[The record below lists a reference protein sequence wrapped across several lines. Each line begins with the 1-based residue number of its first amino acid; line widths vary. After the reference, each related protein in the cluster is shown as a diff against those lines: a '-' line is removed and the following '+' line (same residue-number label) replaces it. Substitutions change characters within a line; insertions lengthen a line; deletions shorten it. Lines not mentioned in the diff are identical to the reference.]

1 HRKNIIF
8 TFLYHYLYIFAW
20 VPAVVLKCNKYA
32 MGGLQWFVKRIYAPC
47 LHWVLLNRSI
57 FCAGLI
63 SLLIF
68 TFGLVWSGTIP
79 YVFFPK
85 TDGNEV
91 QATVKFPNGTPAEVT
106 DYWTK
111 LMEQKFWEIADEYER
126 TKEPVAVRSFR
137 VVGTT
142 LQSRGHNM
150 GGSSG
155 GGSGHTGGVQVELIS
170 GDQRTVSSM
179 EISDRWREAVGVIP
193 GADEVEFTSQAFG
206 PPGGA
211 IEFMLVAKAEDY
223 EKLEAAVEE
232 AKKHLATFAGVID
245 ITDSDVPGK
254 WEFQLTIKEHA
265 KSLGIHPQQLAETM
279 RAAYYGAE
287 VERLQRGRHE
297 VKLMVCYPREDRRSL
312 ADFDEVRVRGN
323 DGVEYPITEI
333 ADIEVKRGYTTI
345 SRHSQMRSITVSA
358 DVEEGKANA
367 QNITSQLKAQFLP
380 QLMKDY
386 PGVKVRWEGREDMKN
401 ESMSSMYVGFIVAMF
416 AMYIILS
423 LEFKS
428 YVQPL
433 LILAIIPFGVIGA
446 VFIHA
451 AFGQPLSQFSLFGM
465 VALSGIV
472 VNDSIVL
479 IDFLNRAIESGEPV
493 HDALMNVGQ
502 RRFTSVML
510 TSVTTVGGLLPLIM
524 ETSLQAQM
532 LIPMALTISGGVM
545 SSLILVLFFIPV
557 LYSYY
562 IDGLKL
568 MGINIRRML
577 IHNDNLEAEPEVA
590 AE

>member
-1 HRKNIIF
+1 MLF
-8 TFLYHYLYIFAW
+8 
-20 VPAVVLKCNKYA
+20 
-32 MGGLQWFVKRIYAPC
+32 
-47 LHWVLLNRSI
+47 RS
-57 FCAGLI
+57 
-63 SLLIF
+63 
-68 TFGLVWSGTIP
+68 
-79 YVFFPK
+79 
-85 TDGNEV
+85 
-91 QATVKFPNGTPAEVT
+91 
-106 DYWTK
+106 
-111 LMEQKFWEIADEYER
+111 
-126 TKEPVAVRSFR
+126 
-137 VVGTT
+137 
-142 LQSRGHNM
+142 
-150 GGSSG
+150 
-155 GGSGHTGGVQVELIS
+155 
-170 GDQRTVSSM
+170 
-179 EISDRWREAVGVIP
+179 
-193 GADEVEFTSQAFG
+193 
-206 PPGGA
+206 
-211 IEFMLVAKAEDY
+211 
-223 EKLEAAVEE
+223 
-232 AKKHLATFAGVID
+232 
-245 ITDSDVPGK
+245 VPGK

-265 KSLGIHPQQLAETM
+265 KSLGSHPQQLAETM

-401 ESMSSMYVGFIVAMF
+401 ESMGSMYVGFVVAMF

-433 LILAIIPFGVIGA
+433 LILAIIPFGAVGA

-479 IDFLNRAIESGEPV
+479 IDFLNRAIESGEPL
-493 HDALMNVGQ
+493 HDALMNVG
-502 RRFTSVML
+502 
-510 TSVTTVGGLLPLIM
+510 
-524 ETSLQAQM
+524 
-532 LIPMALTISGGVM
+532 
-545 SSLILVLFFIPV
+545 
-557 LYSYY
+557 
-562 IDGLKL
+562 
-568 MGINIRRML
+568 
-577 IHNDNLEAEPEVA
+577 
-590 AE
+590 